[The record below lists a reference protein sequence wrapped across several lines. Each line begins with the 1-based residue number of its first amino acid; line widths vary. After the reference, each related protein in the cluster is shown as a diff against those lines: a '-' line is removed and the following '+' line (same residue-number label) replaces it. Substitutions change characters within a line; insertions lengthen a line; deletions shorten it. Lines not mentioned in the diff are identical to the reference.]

1 MKTQIDYKKIRVTD
15 VVEIKKEHIVPH
27 PRFLDR
33 YKLDS
38 AKTNFNGKMLF
49 GNNIDIYH
57 CNETLYLSCSLPY
70 LVYGHN
76 FTDFP
81 PTEAREILLYLSDL
95 IGVNLLKGDV
105 VAFEVG
111 IISKCRT
118 SFKGISNEISGVDGM
133 ELQKKDSRC
142 LFYGKNN
149 IQFKIYDLEK
159 NIKSKVDKDIRNQLD
174 WDVVENTVKTE
185 LKFNKDNRF
194 TVEQFL
200 DTGYEQ
206 SLKELKAILSGR
218 IHIPDLHY
226 DGDKFDDILFK
237 TLLRVNRYTPK
248 GVTEM
253 ILDEINGSDLTPAK
267 KSMRRRSLEQK
278 LNLLKTPSATGFN
291 GFLQSVAEHRT
302 NCGPSK
308 KNNCLISKT

>member
-1 MKTQIDYKKIRVTD
+1 MKIQIDYIKIKVAGVD
-15 VVEIKKEHIVPH
+15 KILKDNLVSHS
-27 PRFLDR
+27 RFFDR

-38 AKTNFNGKMLF
+38 TKTNFNGKGLF
-49 GNNIDIYH
+49 GNYIDIYH
-57 CNETLYLSCSLPY
+57 HNETLYLSCSLPY

-76 FTDFP
+76 FTDFS

-95 IGVNLLKGDV
+95 IGVDLFKGDV

-111 IISKCRT
+111 IISKCMT
-118 SFKGISNEISGVDGM
+118 SFKGICNEISGVDGM

-159 NIKSKVDKDIRNQLD
+159 NIKRKVDKDIRNQLD
-174 WDVVENTVKTE
+174 WDVVENTIKTE

-194 TVEQFL
+194 TVDQFL
-200 DTGYEQ
+200 DTGFEQ
-206 SLKELKAILSGR
+206 SVKELKAILYGR
-218 IHIPDLHY
+218 IHIPDLNY
-226 DGDKFDDILFK
+226 TGDKFDDILFK

-278 LNLLKTPSATGFN
+278 LNFLKTPSATGFADL
-291 GFLQSVAEHRT
+291 LQGVAEHGT
-302 NCGPSK
+302 NCGSSK
-308 KNNCLISKT
+308 KITV